1 MTSAMSTPEWKE
13 LCDRYNRY
21 GGEMFIFC
29 MVNNVDLKEFSMQHK
44 KLRKPSNHFIPVEL
58 QREDVMPLATIDLPQ
73 GIKIQIHSIDAMRS
87 IKRDICQ

>member
-1 MTSAMSTPEWKE
+1 MKSATSAHDWKA
-13 LCDRYNRY
+13 LSDRYNRT

-29 MVNNVDLKEFSMQHK
+29 MVNNVDLKEFAMWNK
-44 KLRKPSNHFIPVEL
+44 KLSKPSNHFIPVEL

-87 IKRDICQ
+87 IIRDICN

>member
-29 MVNNVDLKEFSMQHK
+29 MVNNVDLKEFAMWHK
-44 KLRKPSNHFIPVEL
+44 KLSKPSNHFIPVEL

-87 IKRDICQ
+87 IIRDICQ

>member
-29 MVNNVDLKEFSMQHK
+29 MVNNVDLKKFAMLNK
-44 KLRKPSNHFIPVEL
+44 KLSKPSNHFIPVEL

-73 GIKIQIHSIDAMRS
+73 GIKI
-87 IKRDICQ
+87 